1 MTSRPVVVVTGG
13 TRGIGRGIVE
23 LLCADGY
30 GVVFTHSGSD
40 ADAKALEDDL
50 GGRGALVRGVRLDVT
65 EEDAPARL
73 FDLAESAGEVTG
85 LVNNAG
91 VTGRLGPFAELTD
104 ADLRRV
110 VEVNLVAPVRLC
122 REAARRWS
130 GRTPATAATTG
141 AATGPATG
149 GTIGRVIVN
158 VTSVAARTGSPG
170 EYVAYAATK
179 AAAETLTVGLAR
191 ELGPAGIR
199 VNAVSPGT
207 IDTTIHA
214 RAGEPGRAARVAAR
228 VPLGRPGKAEEI
240 AEAVRWLLSDRA
252 SYVNGAVLEV
262 AGGL

>member
-1 MTSRPVVVVTGG
+1 MTSCPVVVVTGG
-13 TRGIGRGIVE
+13 TRGIGRRIVE

-50 GGRGALVRGVRLDVT
+50 GDSGALVRGVRLDVT
-65 EEDAPARL
+65 DEDAPARL

-91 VTGRLGPFAELTD
+91 VTGR
-104 ADLRRV
+104 
-110 VEVNLVAPVRLC
+110 
-122 REAARRWS
+122 
-130 GRTPATAATTG
+130 
-141 AATGPATG
+141 
-149 GTIGRVIVN
+149 
-158 VTSVAARTGSPG
+158 
-170 EYVAYAATK
+170 
-179 AAAETLTVGLAR
+179 
-191 ELGPAGIR
+191 LGPAGIR

-262 AGGL
+262 TGGL

>member
-13 TRGIGRGIVE
+13 TRGIGRRIVE

-50 GGRGALVRGVRLDVT
+50 AGGGALVRGVRLDVT
-65 EEDAPARL
+65 DDDAPARL

-110 VEVNLVAPVRLC
+110 VEVNLVAPARLC

-130 GRTPATAATTG
+130 GGTP
-141 AATGPATG
+141 
-149 GTIGRVIVN
+149 GRVIVN
-158 VTSVAARTGSPG
+158 VTSVAARTGSPN

-214 RAGEPGRAARVAAR
+214 RAGEPGRAARVATR

-262 AGGL
+262 TGGL

>member
-13 TRGIGRGIVE
+13 TRGIGRRIVE

-50 GGRGALVRGVRLDVT
+50 AGGGAPVRGLRLDVT
-65 EEDAPARL
+65 DEDAPARL

-91 VTGRLGPFAELTD
+91 VTGRLGPIAELTD

-130 GRTPATAATTG
+130 GGTP
-141 AATGPATG
+141 
-149 GTIGRVIVN
+149 GRVIVN
-158 VTSVAARTGSPG
+158 VTSVAARTGSPN

-262 AGGL
+262 TGGL

>member
-13 TRGIGRGIVE
+13 TRGIGRRIVE

-50 GGRGALVRGVRLDVT
+50 AGGGALVRGVRLDVT
-65 EEDAPARL
+65 DDDAPARL

-130 GRTPATAATTG
+130 GGTP
-141 AATGPATG
+141 
-149 GTIGRVIVN
+149 GRVIVN
-158 VTSVAARTGSPG
+158 VTSVAARTGSPN

-262 AGGL
+262 TGGL